1 IVQLRRQYRDLTDAV
16 RDIRMVLDDSEPDAI
31 DVPDIRRNLDQLAT
45 ELRYLRG
52 RETDLVYEAYTVDL
66 GAGD

>member
-1 IVQLRRQYRDLTDAV
+1 VHAIRVTLEESESQQLDVADVRRT
-16 RDIRMVLDDSEPDAI
+16 
-31 DVPDIRRNLDQLAT
+31 LDQVAT

-52 RETDLVYEAYTVDL
+52 READLVYEAYTVDL